1 MNRYR
6 YSWYSVVAVS
16 LWLWGSTV
24 TAGPEP
30 GSDSSANV
38 SKQQTCVYRYLTC
51 LDDCDYRQNAADV
64 IPCKSSCK
72 RQYSCRPKKVVL
84 PPGEDSPPG

>member
-1 MNRYR
+1 MSIYR
-6 YSWYSVVAVS
+6 CGWFRIAVVFLGLWGNVAV
-16 LWLWGSTV
+16 
-24 TAGPEP
+24 AGPEP
-30 GSDSSANV
+30 QNDSSTNA

-51 LDDCDYRQNAADV
+51 LDDCDYRQNV
-64 IPCKSSCK
+64 EEVTPCKSNCK